1 MPAKLTSDNGPST
14 SKVHQFLHGSS
25 LLGSTLEQVMK
36 QRKDSLFA
44 RQQQRRADMIQ
55 KKRFGNQK
63 PAEEETKEDM
73 SIGQFSDDE
82 T

>member
-44 RQQQRRADMIQ
+44 R
-55 KKRFGNQK
+55 
-63 PAEEETKEDM
+63 
-73 SIGQFSDDE
+73 
-82 T
+82 